1 MFKKLAQTTH
11 YYVIGVTPSKWVK
24 KGVFVGSRAPPTHN
38 IFKVGGCQK
47 IRLVLRFHNRA
58 PLHGAISNLEEVIAE
73 KPKKSRFF
81 STIFSQKSAKSLRR
95 FVNFDQLLKVA
106 AKW

>member
-24 KGVFVGSRAPPTHN
+24 TGVFARSRAPPTRI
-38 IFKVGGCQK
+38 IFKMCESQQD
-47 IRLVLRFHNRA
+47 RLVLRFHNRA
-58 PLHGAISNLEEVIAE
+58 LLHGAISNLEEVIVE

-81 STIFSQKSAKSLRR
+81 RPFLAENRPNRSDIWLILT
-95 FVNFDQLLKVA
+95 NF
-106 AKW
+106 

>member
-1 MFKKLAQTTH
+1 MFKKLARTTH

-24 KGVFVGSRAPPTHN
+24 KGAFARSRAPPTRI
-38 IFKVGGCQK
+38 IFKMCESQQD
-47 IRLVLRFHNRA
+47 RLVLRFHNRA

-81 STIFSQKSAKSLRR
+81 STIFSPKLAKSLRR
-95 FVNFDQLLKVA
+95 FVNFDQILKVA

>member
-47 IRLVLRFHNRA
+47 IRLVLGFHNRA

-81 STIFSQKSAKSLRR
+81 RPFLAKNRPNRSDVSLILT
-95 FVNFDQLLKVA
+95 NF
-106 AKW
+106 

>member
-38 IFKVGGCQK
+38 IFKVGGCRK

-73 KPKKSRFF
+73 KPKKVDFF
-81 STIFSQKSAKSLRR
+81 RPFLAQNWPNRSDVSLILT
-95 FVNFDQLLKVA
+95 NF
-106 AKW
+106 